1 MSDLPRVHLLVD
13 DPRRAAALE
22 KPLLSAGFSVVTHGD
37 ASEARRAIAQ
47 RPPTER
53 GVLLVTGRLPGGD
66 GAAVIADFRRL
77 APLLPIIALEGNG
90 ADASESLH
98 VSCLKAGADVYLT
111 SPHGDDVIA
120 LQIRAMLAFGD
131 RLRMLAA
138 PKRSLTEPPQFTGF
152 TGSLEPESERRG
164 PRPGKPASSPKL
176 TARFNEDFEEAAISQ
191 APTTREF
198 SGPIPSAAI
207 ATPVAPPVDMETMR
221 RASLPSIPAPAG
233 LPKMPEDPASEESFE
248 VDLSEFDGSVPSEAL
263 SSSDLEEIPLV
274 GANSIR
280 VSQAS
285 MIPQGEEPPA
295 GRKES
300 IPPDPKKLD
309 EGW

>member
-1 MSDLPRVHLLVD
+1 M
-13 DPRRAAALE
+13 
-22 KPLLSAGFSVVTHGD
+22 THSD

-47 RPPTER
+47 RSPTER
-53 GVLLVTGRLPGGD
+53 GVLLVTARLPDGD
-66 GAAVIADFRRL
+66 GAAVVADFRL

-111 SPHGDDVIA
+111 SPHSDEVIA
-120 LQIRAMLAFGD
+120 LQIRAMLAFAD

-152 TGSLEPESERRG
+152 SGSVEPDSERRG
-164 PRPGKPASSPKL
+164 SRAGKPVSSSKI

-207 ATPVAPPVDMETMR
+207 ATPVAPPVDLETMR
-221 RASLPSIPAPAG
+221 MASLPSIPAPGG
-233 LPKMPEDPASEESFE
+233 LPKLPEEPASEESFE

-274 GANSIR
+274 GPNSIH

-285 MIPQGEEPPA
+285 MIPEGEAPA
-295 GRKES
+295 GGQKES